1 MSPQTKLKAQSE
13 LTPSAV
19 VANSTTR
26 VADAL
31 AAFSTGLSFKDLP
44 AEAIQAAK
52 RSVLDTLAVS
62 VAGTRSRT
70 GPSAINAF

>member
-1 MSPQTKLKAQSE
+1 MKSQTKLKAQSE

-26 VADAL
+26 VAEAL
-31 AAFSTGLSFKDLP
+31 ATFSTGLSFKDLP

-62 VAGTRSRT
+62 VAGS
-70 GPSAINAF
+70 G